1 MNQVNV
7 EQTFKEFFYE
17 KFQASHSD
25 FYGGDNEKLKE
36 HFESGEVKVPVPDI
50 FKLVDE
56 WFTAII
62 WKTPVVDEGIPESQ

>member
-1 MNQVNV
+1 MKQVNV

-17 KFQASHSD
+17 KFQASHGD

-36 HFESGEVKVPVPDI
+36 HFESGELKASMSGI

-56 WFTAII
+56 WFTSITF
-62 WKTPVVDEGIPESQ
+62 KEPVVDEGIPE